1 MSKRQKLQ
9 RIRLEL
15 EQSLYAIIDETFNQ
29 LQGKFMIYC
38 LMMDRTNQK

>member
-15 EQSLYAIIDETFNQ
+15 EQSMYAIIDETFNK
-29 LQGKFMIYC
+29 LQGEFVTERLVIA
-38 LMMDRTNQK
+38 RTN

>member
-15 EQSLYAIIDETFNQ
+15 EQSMYAIIDETFNK
-29 LQGKFMIYC
+29 LQGEFATER
-38 LMMDRTNQK
+38 LVTSRTN